1 MKNSDILHIID
12 LFKERGIEMDISIN
26 YSITNVSLSTQSTI
40 PNTNNTNIEKPV
52 ENIKKVD
59 NYSPH
64 QVADTN
70 KDKSDEDKALLITMR
85 DKATQT
91 ELTAKYYVDK
101 DTNQYVVQFL
111 GKDKS
116 VVKQIPAEFMLE
128 LAKYLDK
135 YKGLFVEDKA

>member
-1 MKNSDILHIID
+1 
-12 LFKERGIEMDISIN
+12 MDISIN
-26 YSITNVSLSTQSTI
+26 YQISNATPSIPTSAQANSEKPIEGIKKTDNHSTHQESNVSAKEQEEDRALMITM
-40 PNTNNTNIEKPV
+40 
-52 ENIKKVD
+52 
-59 NYSPH
+59 
-64 QVADTN
+64 
-70 KDKSDEDKALLITMR
+70 KDKTS
-85 DKATQT
+85 QT